1 MAGWII
7 LGATLFTHVY
17 SALGASDFVKQLIA
31 GAGVN
36 RWVVVVI
43 MQIIILFLGCFMD
56 PTGIQIIT
64 IPIFVPLI
72 RELGFDAVWFGIL
85 FVINLEMGYLTPP
98 FGYNLFYMKMLVPKG
113 VTMGDIY
120 KSIVPFVA
128 MMMICLAIMMVFPEL
143 VLWLPKMMTPA
154 R

>member
-1 MAGWII
+1 
-7 LGATLFTHVY
+7 
-17 SALGASDFVKQLIA
+17 
-31 GAGVN
+31 
-36 RWVVVVI
+36 
-43 MQIIILFLGCFMD
+43 MD

-72 RELGFDAVWFGIL
+72 RELGFNAVWFGIL

-113 VTMGDIY
+113 VTMEDIY
-120 KSIVPFVA
+120 RSVVPFVA
-128 MMMICLAIMMVFPEL
+128 MMMICLVIMMVFPEL
-143 VLWLPKMMTPA
+143 VLWLPKMMIPA